1 MKTLTKKKHFL
12 LLGAGVLSLAVA
24 GSVGAISASAEPLTL
39 TSTGEH
45 NGTVQISYTKADAW
59 SVTLPES
66 MTIGTAA
73 EISASNV
80 DIEAGK
86 SLKVKVTSDN
96 YNEGWK
102 LKKGESSIDY
112 TLKAAATEGALTEAE
127 NLEDNGEVL
136 SVAAG
141 TATGKASIK
150 GEISGNPSTG
160 GEAYTDT
167 LTFTVTVE

>member
-1 MKTLTKKKHFL
+1 MKTLTKKKNFL
-12 LLGAGVLSLAVA
+12 LLGAGMLSLAVA
-24 GSVGAISASAEPLTL
+24 GSVGAITASAAGLS
-39 TSTGEH
+39 STGDDS
-45 NGTVQISYTKADAW
+45 GTVQISYTKADAW
-59 SVTLPES
+59 SVTLPQS

-73 EISASNV
+73 EISASGV

-86 SLKVKVTSDN
+86 SLKVKVTSNN
-96 YNEGWK
+96 YSEGWK
-102 LKKGESSIDY
+102 LKKGESSIGY
-112 TLKAAATEGALTEAE
+112 ELKAAADENALAQAE
-127 NLEDNGEVL
+127 NLENNGEVL

-150 GEISGNPSTG
+150 GEISGSPSTG